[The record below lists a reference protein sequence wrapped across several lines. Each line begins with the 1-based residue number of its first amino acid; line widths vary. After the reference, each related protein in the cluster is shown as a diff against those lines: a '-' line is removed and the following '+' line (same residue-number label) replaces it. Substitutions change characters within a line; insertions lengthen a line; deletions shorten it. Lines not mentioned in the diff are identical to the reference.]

1 MTTFTVD
8 QLSAI
13 LRSNPDVSIP
23 DVAPAQPK
31 RQNVSRETLPA
42 PKEEQEQEWVIQ
54 WADAMVELNE
64 RPLLR
69 MLYHTPNGGL
79 RDKATAMAMK
89 RAGVKA
95 GIPDLFL
102 PVARGGH
109 HGLWIEL
116 KRADHSNHASPDQEW
131 WIEQLTAQGYR
142 AVVCYG
148 ANEAIGELED
158 YLDEGLQEKK

>member
-1 MTTFTVD
+1 MTTFTVNE
-8 QLSAI
+8 LSAI

-23 DVAPAQPK
+23 DAPTGK
-31 RQNVSRETLPA
+31 RKSVSRETLPA
-42 PKEEQEQEWVIQ
+42 PPEAQEQEWVIQ
-54 WADAMVELNE
+54 WADAMIELNE

-79 RDKATAMAMK
+79 RDKATAQALR

-95 GIPDLFL
+95 GVPDLFL

-116 KRADHSNHASPDQEW
+116 KRSDHSNHASPDQEW
-131 WIEQLTAQGYR
+131 WIEQLRQQGYR

-148 ANEAIGELED
+148 ASEAIAEIED
-158 YLDEGLQEKK
+158 YLDMVNM

>member
-1 MTTFTVD
+1 MTTFTVNE
-8 QLSAI
+8 LSAI
-13 LRSNPDVSIP
+13 LRSNPDVTIP
-23 DVAPAQPK
+23 DAVPTGK
-31 RQNVSRETLPA
+31 RKNVSRETLPVPTEA
-42 PKEEQEQEWVIQ
+42 QEQEWVLQ
-54 WADAMVELNE
+54 WADAMIELNE

-89 RAGVKA
+89 RAGEKA

-109 HGLWIEL
+109 HGLWIEM
-116 KRADHSNHASPDQEW
+116 KRSDRSNHATPDQEW
-131 WIEQLTAQGYR
+131 WIEQLRQQSYR

-148 ANEAIGELED
+148 AAAAIAEIED
-158 YLDEGLQEKK
+158 YLDSVNM

>member
-8 QLSAI
+8 QLAAI
-13 LRSNPDVSIP
+13 LRSNPDVTIP
-23 DVAPAQPK
+23 NDTAGK
-31 RQNVSRETLPA
+31 RKNVSRETLPA
-42 PKEEQEQEWVIQ
+42 PTEAYEQELVIQ

-64 RPLLR
+64 RPELR
-69 MLYHTPNGGL
+69 LLYHTPNGGM
-79 RDKATAMAMK
+79 RDQATAQALK

-109 HGLWIEL
+109 HGLWIEM
-116 KRADHSNHASPDQEW
+116 KRSDHSNHASADQEW
-131 WIEQLTAQGYR
+131 WIEQLRQQGYR

-148 ANEAIGELED
+148 AAAAIAEIED
-158 YLDEGLQEKK
+158 YLDNLTKCEDVV